1 MAILKLWLDSLD
13 KILDNGDMYVLN
25 LMQLNK

>member
-1 MAILKLWLDSLD
+1 MTILKLWLDSLD